1 MKVYSGLILTVKVVM
16 TASVD
21 REELDGSHS
30 HTGLAR
36 LKSVSKVSH
45 FVRLWAKETATARP
59 LKM

>member
-1 MKVYSGLILTVKVVM
+1 MCSGLILTVKVVM

-36 LKSVSKVSH
+36 LKSASKVSH
-45 FVRLWAKETATARP
+45 FVRLC
-59 LKM
+59 